1 VFTEGSD
8 AGWFSEHSGKRR
20 DLLRL
25 RAAVLRA
32 VRNFFEARDYLE
44 VQTPIAVPSPGT
56 EVHLDAFEIGE
67 GSSAQFL
74 ITSPEYHMK
83 RLLSGG
89 LERVFQVTT
98 CFRRH
103 ERGSL
108 HEPEF
113 TMLEWYQAHGTY
125 ASLMQETEELV
136 TFVCRQVLGRTWIDV
151 EGSRIDLAAPW
162 QRMSV
167 CDAFQAHADADAL
180 QLAEREETFFRVL
193 VDQVEPHLGR
203 DKPCFLYDY
212 PARMAALARL
222 KPSNVA
228 LAERF
233 EAYVAGIELCNG
245 YVELTDSEEQRQRCL
260 HDLQRRRAINKPLYP
275 LDERFLAALEHG
287 IPPCIGNALGFDRLV
302 MLLAGAD
309 NIQDVMAFSD
319 ARR

>member
-1 VFTEGSD
+1 M
-8 AGWFSEHSGKRR
+8 
-20 DLLRL
+20 
-25 RAAVLRA
+25 LRA
-32 VRNFFEARDYLE
+32 VRSYFEARDYLE

-67 GSSAQFL
+67 GSSARYL

-89 LERVFQVTT
+89 FERVFQITK

-125 ASLMQETEELV
+125 TDLIQETENLV
-136 TFVCRQVLGRTWIDV
+136 EFVCRHVLGRPWIDV
-151 EGSRIDLAAPW
+151 NGMRIDLSAPW

-167 CDAFQAHADADAL
+167 CEAFQAYANADAL
-180 QLAEREETFFRVL
+180 QMAETEEPFFRTL

-212 PARMAALARL
+212 PACMAALARL
-222 KPSNVA
+222 KPSDTA

-233 EAYVAGIELCNG
+233 EAYLAGIELCNG
-245 YVELTDSEEQRQRCL
+245 YVELTDAPEQRQRCHNDQL
-260 HDLQRRRAINKPLYP
+260 RRRAMGKLEYP

-287 IPPCIGNALGFDRLV
+287 IPPCVGNALGLDRLV

-309 NIQDVMAFSD
+309 KIQDVMAFSD